1 MQSRRSLLNWF
12 LGTSAGAMCASV
24 FYPVARYLVPPDI
37 PEAQTSQIVVGK
49 DGDLKPNEGKIFDF
63 GGHPA
68 LLIHDEEGGYQALSA
83 TCTHLNCTVQYRGD
97 LKQIWCACH
106 NGFYDL
112 AGKNV
117 SGPPPRPL
125 DAYKVHV
132 VNGDVVVLKS

>member
-1 MQSRRSLLNWF
+1 MQTRRSVLNWF

-24 FYPVARYLVPPDI
+24 LYPVLNYLVPPDI
-37 PEAQTSQIVVGK
+37 PEAQTSQMVAGR
-49 DGDLKPNEGKIFDF
+49 DGDLKPNEGKIFAF

-68 LLIHDEEGGYQALSA
+68 LLIRDEEGGYQALSA
-83 TCTHLNCTVQYRGD
+83 ICTHLNCTVQYRGD

-132 VNGDVVVLKS
+132 VDGDVVVSKS